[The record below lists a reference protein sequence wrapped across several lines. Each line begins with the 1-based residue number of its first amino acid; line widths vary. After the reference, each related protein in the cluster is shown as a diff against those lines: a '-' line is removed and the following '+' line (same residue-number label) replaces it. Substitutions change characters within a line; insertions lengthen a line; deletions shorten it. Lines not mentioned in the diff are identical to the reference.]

1 MILQRL
7 KAFIEEHPGCT
18 LRQLASH
25 FRLSEDA
32 AAAMLQPWIDR
43 GRLSLR
49 QQPGCSGGCH
59 CSAAEPDTRLYWSA
73 PDQIGLRQ

>member
-32 AAAMLQPWIDR
+32 AAAMLQSCWE
-43 GRLSLR
+43 SLR
-49 QQPGCSGGCH
+49 NGSPTP
-59 CSAAEPDTRLYWSA
+59 SATRSFGHPVEIPYE
-73 PDQIGLRQ
+73 